1 VVVLGKEAQRRKKE
15 REIFGSLNEFSAF
28 VSLSSGRRW
37 RMDMEKATDKTSR
50 GRTKE
55 RFEKS
60 THHFFFFPAQTKEE
74 EEDKKT

>member
-1 VVVLGKEAQRRKKE
+1 
-15 REIFGSLNEFSAF
+15 
-28 VSLSSGRRW
+28 
-37 RMDMEKATDKTSR
+37 MEKAIDKTSR